1 MIFREGVVRDNRG
14 LSTTPAFAW
23 QILKNETHV
32 YFISVM
38 EIKYTWVF
46 FYGSGPDTY
55 AKEKKDA
62 VIYESAFYPVHC
74 GNG

>member
-32 YFISVM
+32 C
-38 EIKYTWVF
+38 VF
-46 FYGSGPDTY
+46 LVYAYMGLFYLLIVILRN
-55 AKEKKDA
+55 KKG
-62 VIYESAFYPVHC
+62 
-74 GNG
+74 GNDG

>member
-32 YFISVM
+32 YFCRDICEDIRYRNIRGVS
-38 EIKYTWVF
+38 F
-46 FYGSGPDTY
+46 F
-55 AKEKKDA
+55 
-62 VIYESAFYPVHC
+62 VIFI
-74 GNG
+74 